1 MKTILHLA
9 FRSLVS
15 RRATVLLSVAAI
27 AVSVTLLLGVERIR
41 TETRNSFSN
50 TISGTDLVVGAR
62 SGSIPLLLYSVFRI
76 GNATNNISW
85 QSYRELAADPAVAWT
100 IPLSL
105 GDSHRGFRVLSTNA
119 DYFRHFRY
127 ARMQNLRFA
136 EGRQFDDVFDAVLGA
151 EVADALG
158 YGIGDE
164 IIIDHGVGRI
174 GFARHTDKPFRV
186 SGILA
191 RTGTPVDR
199 TVHVSLGGIEAIHI
213 DWRSGAPVPG
223 LRMDADR
230 VRRMDLQPRAIT
242 AFFVGL
248 KSRFATFAVQR
259 KINEYRPE
267 PLLAILPGVALQELW
282 SLMATAERA
291 LSAISVFV
299 VATGL
304 IGMMTMLL
312 SGMNE
317 RRREMAILRAVGARP
332 AHIFSLF
339 LLEAGFIA
347 ALGAMTGLGL
357 LYILLGI
364 AQPLIESTYGLFI
377 AIGAPTQTDMMYLG
391 AVVAAGVL
399 AGLVPAIRAVR
410 LSLADGIIVRS

>member
-1 MKTILHLA
+1 MKTVLHLA

-15 RRATVLLSVAAI
+15 RRTTVLLSVAAI

-85 QSYRELAADPAVAWT
+85 QSYRELAADSAVAWT

-105 GDSHRGFRVLSTNA
+105 GDSHRGFRVLGTNT

-127 ARMQNLRFA
+127 ARTRTLRFA
-136 EGRQFDDVFDAVLGA
+136 EGRQFDDIFDAVLGA

-174 GFARHTDKPFRV
+174 GFASHIDKPFRV

-248 KSRFATFAVQR
+248 KSRFASFAVQR
-259 KINEYRPE
+259 INNEYRPE

-357 LYILLGI
+357 LYIIL
-364 AQPLIESTYGLFI
+364 AVTQPLIESTYGLFI
-377 AIGAPTQTDMMYLG
+377 AIGAPTSTDMMYLG
-391 AVVAAGVL
+391 AVIAAGVL
-399 AGLVPAIRAVR
+399 AGLVPAFRAVR

>member
-1 MKTILHLA
+1 MKTVLHLA

-15 RRATVLLSVAAI
+15 RRTTVLLSVAAI

-85 QSYRELAADPAVAWT
+85 QSYRELAADSAVAWT

-105 GDSHRGFRVLSTNA
+105 GDSHRGFRVLGTNT

-127 ARMQNLRFA
+127 ARTRTLRFA
-136 EGRQFDDVFDAVLGA
+136 EGRQFDDIFDAVLGA

-174 GFARHTDKPFRV
+174 GFASHIDKPFRV

-357 LYILLGI
+357 LYIIL
-364 AQPLIESTYGLFI
+364 AVTQPLIESTYGLFI
-377 AIGAPTQTDMMYLG
+377 AIGAPTSTDMMYLG
-391 AVVAAGVL
+391 AVIAAGVL
-399 AGLVPAIRAVR
+399 AGLVPAFRAVR

>member
-1 MKTILHLA
+1 M
-9 FRSLVS
+9 
-15 RRATVLLSVAAI
+15 
-27 AVSVTLLLGVERIR
+27 
-41 TETRNSFSN
+41 
-50 TISGTDLVVGAR
+50 
-62 SGSIPLLLYSVFRI
+62 
-76 GNATNNISW
+76 
-85 QSYRELAADPAVAWT
+85 
-100 IPLSL
+100 
-105 GDSHRGFRVLSTNA
+105 
-119 DYFRHFRY
+119 
-127 ARMQNLRFA
+127 
-136 EGRQFDDVFDAVLGA
+136 
-151 EVADALG
+151 
-158 YGIGDE
+158 
-164 IIIDHGVGRI
+164 
-174 GFARHTDKPFRV
+174 
-186 SGILA
+186 
-191 RTGTPVDR
+191 DR

-259 KINEYRPE
+259 KINQYRPE

-357 LYILLGI
+357 LYIIL
-364 AQPLIESTYGLFI
+364 AVTQPLIESTYGLFI
-377 AIGAPTQTDMMYLG
+377 AIGAPTSTDMMYLG
-391 AVVAAGVL
+391 AVIAAGVL
-399 AGLVPAIRAVR
+399 AGLVPAFRAVR

>member
-1 MKTILHLA
+1 MKTVLHLA

-15 RRATVLLSVAAI
+15 RRTTVLLSVAAI

-85 QSYRELAADPAVAWT
+85 QSYRELAADSAVAWT

-105 GDSHRGFRVLSTNA
+105 GDSHRGFRVLGTNT

-127 ARMQNLRFA
+127 ARTRTLRFA
-136 EGRQFDDVFDAVLGA
+136 EGRQFDDIFDAVLGA

-174 GFARHTDKPFRV
+174 GFASHIDKPFRV

-282 SLMATAERA
+282 SLMANAERA

-357 LYILLGI
+357 LYIIL
-364 AQPLIESTYGLFI
+364 AVTQPLIESTYGLFI
-377 AIGAPTQTDMMYLG
+377 AIGAPTSTDMMYLG
-391 AVVAAGVL
+391 AVIAAGVL
-399 AGLVPAIRAVR
+399 AGLVPAFRAVR

>member
-1 MKTILHLA
+1 MKTVLHLA

-15 RRATVLLSVAAI
+15 RRTTVLLSVAAI

-85 QSYRELAADPAVAWT
+85 QSYRELAADSAVAWT

-105 GDSHRGFRVLSTNA
+105 GDSHRGLRVLGTNT

-127 ARMQNLRFA
+127 ARTRTLRFA
-136 EGRQFDDVFDAVLGA
+136 EGRQFDDIFDAVLGA

-174 GFARHTDKPFRV
+174 GFASHIDKPFRV

-357 LYILLGI
+357 LYIIL
-364 AQPLIESTYGLFI
+364 AVTQPLIESTYGLFI
-377 AIGAPTQTDMMYLG
+377 AIGAPTSTDMMYLG
-391 AVVAAGVL
+391 AVIAAGVL
-399 AGLVPAIRAVR
+399 AGLVPAFRAVR